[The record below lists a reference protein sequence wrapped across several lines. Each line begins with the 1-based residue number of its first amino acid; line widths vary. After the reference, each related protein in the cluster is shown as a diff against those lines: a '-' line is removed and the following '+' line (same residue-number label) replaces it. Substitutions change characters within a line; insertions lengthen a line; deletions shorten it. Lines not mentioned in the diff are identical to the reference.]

1 LAESTSRKTGG
12 RSDRR
17 RRGGVGLAIL
27 AAGLIPILA
36 ACEPTL
42 VQEIGIVL
50 SIDSP
55 SLGRVDSFELL
66 NDDGEVIVF
75 DTSELRFRP
84 EFPAPHLAEHQ
95 VLGDRIVVT
104 YRVEDG
110 RLMVTQLDDA

>member
-1 LAESTSRKTGG
+1 M
-12 RSDRR
+12 
-17 RRGGVGLAIL
+17 
-27 AAGLIPILA
+27 
-36 ACEPTL
+36 
-42 VQEIGIVL
+42 L